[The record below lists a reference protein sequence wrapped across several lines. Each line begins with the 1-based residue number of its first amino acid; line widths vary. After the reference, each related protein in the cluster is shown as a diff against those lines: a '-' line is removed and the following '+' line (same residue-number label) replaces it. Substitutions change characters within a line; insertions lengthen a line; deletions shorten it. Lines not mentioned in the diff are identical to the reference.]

1 MNSEVL
7 TIMKNI
13 QGFSLS
19 VLLYTACE
27 IRLFDNID
35 EQKQTKSSLAQ
46 SLKIPQDKLNLIV
59 TPLIAKRFIKEK
71 AGYLYLTELGDYLTE
86 RNSKDSL
93 LPYVLFTGRIVM
105 PTWLGLTDGLTSNQS
120 PYEVLHKQP
129 FFEHLSENEK
139 SLETFTNM
147 MDSYTRSH
155 DLEEWFK
162 HFSPEIPLSFVDIGG
177 GRGEL
182 MVKIL
187 NYFINSKGV
196 VLDLNSAEE
205 ETTALMRGNDVSDRL
220 KFKTQNFF
228 DSYEIKGDIFIL
240 SKVLHDWQDEQATNI
255 LNNIKG
261 NMKPNSRIW
270 IIEELLPVEND
281 NNVYD
286 KYMDA
291 LNIWILC
298 GGVERSYHDF
308 EKLLEKSGL
317 KIERTHHI
325 NGTLYLLDISSITTE
340 GII

>member
-7 TIMKNI
+7 TIMKNM

-35 EQKQTKSSLAQ
+35 EQKHSKTSLSQ

-59 TPLIAKRFIKEK
+59 TPLIAKHFIEEK

-120 PYEVLHKQP
+120 PYEVLHKKS
-129 FFEHLSENEK
+129 FFEHLNENETLLK
-139 SLETFTNM
+139 TFTNM
-147 MDSYTRSH
+147 MDNYTRSH

-162 HFSPEIPLSFVDIGG
+162 LFSPKVPLSFVDIGG

-187 NYFINSKGV
+187 NYFTNSKGII
-196 VLDLNSAEE
+196 LDFVEE
-205 ETTALMRGNDVSDRL
+205 RTTALSRGNDVTERL
-220 KFKTQNFF
+220 EFKTQNFF
-228 DSYEIKGDIFIL
+228 DNYTIKGDIFIL

-255 LNNIKG
+255 LNNIKE

-270 IIEELLPVEND
+270 IIEELLPVENSD
-281 NNVYD
+281 NFYD

-317 KIERTHHI
+317 KIERIHHI

>member
-1 MNSEVL
+1 MNSEVF

-35 EQKQTKSSLAQ
+35 KQKHTKASLAQ
-46 SLKIPQDKLNLIV
+46 TLKIPKDKLNLIV
-59 TPLIAKRFIKEK
+59 TPLIAKRFIKQK
-71 AGYLYLTELGDYLTE
+71 AEYLYLTELGDYLTE
-86 RNSKDSL
+86 RNPKDSL

-120 PYEVLHKQP
+120 PYEMLHKKR
-129 FFEHLSENEK
+129 FFEHLSENK
-139 SLETFTNM
+139 TLLETFTNM
-147 MDSYTRSH
+147 MDSYTRRH

-162 HFSPEIPLSFVDIGG
+162 HFSPETPLSFVDIGG

-187 NYFINSKGV
+187 NYFTNSKGTI
-196 VLDLNSAEE
+196 LDLNFVEE
-205 ETTALMRGNDVSDRL
+205 STTALMRENDVTERL
-220 KFKTQNFF
+220 KFKSQNFF
-228 DSYEIKGDIFIL
+228 DSYKIKGDIFIL
-240 SKVLHDWQDEQATNI
+240 SKVLHDWQDEQAINI
-255 LNNIKG
+255 LNNIKE

-270 IIEELLPVEND
+270 IIEEILPVENT
-281 NNVYD
+281 NEVYD

-291 LNIWILC
+291 LNIWVLC
-298 GGVERSYHDF
+298 GGIERSYNDF
-308 EKLLEKSGL
+308 EKLLDKSGL
-317 KIERTHHI
+317 KIERTHYI
-325 NGTLYLLDISSITTE
+325 DGTLYLLDIINITTE

>member
-27 IRLFDNID
+27 IKLFDNID
-35 EQKQTKSSLAQ
+35 EQKHTKTSLTQ

-71 AGYLYLTELGDYLTE
+71 EGYLYLTELGDYLTE

-105 PTWLGLTDGLTSNQS
+105 PTWLGLTDGLISNQS

-129 FFEHLSENEK
+129 FFEHLSENEML
-139 SLETFTNM
+139 LETFTNM
-147 MDSYTRSH
+147 MDSYTRTH

-162 HFSPEIPLSFVDIGG
+162 HFSPRIPLSFVDIGG

-187 NYFINSKGV
+187 NYFTNSKGV
-196 VLDLNSAEE
+196 ILDLNFVEE
-205 ETTALMRGNDVSDRL
+205 ETTALMRGNVVTERL

-228 DSYEIKGDIFIL
+228 NNYTIKGDIFIL
-240 SKVLHDWQDEQATNI
+240 SKVLHDWQDEQAINI
-255 LNNIKG
+255 LNNIKE

-270 IIEELLPVEND
+270 IIEELLPVENTD
-281 NNVYD
+281 NIYD

-298 GGVERSYHDF
+298 GGIERNYHDF
-308 EKLLEKSGL
+308 EKLLEKTGL

-325 NGTLYLLDISSITTE
+325 NGNLYLLDISSITTE